1 MKVNFK
7 SGFVLS
13 GLADSLIARLRA
25 PTFLVGL
32 NGKIVCANE
41 SAADLL
47 TGTGADAL
55 RNMPIA
61 DFVAGDASAGAQT
74 RVTDDGSDH
83 LIAPNRTIRLK
94 HVTGD
99 GVWHVESLADDY
111 DKVIGIIYQ
120 YAAPV
125 SPEQSD
131 KDAVRAAGQRFDVL
145 AETELRWKT
154 AVLSASQGVW
164 DHDFERNR
172 HYLSESWR
180 TMRGLAPDA
189 TAPETTEDWL
199 LTIHRDDIQK
209 VREQLHLQETGLTDI
224 VDYTFRQ
231 RHAAGHWIWILS
243 RGRVMRRDAA
253 GFPVHI
259 IGTDTDISDIKAV
272 EQERKRLA
280 ERLALAM
287 EVAEMG
293 QWEFDIET
301 GRTSWDARAA
311 AMLGVNAQAIARTGP
326 HWSDLI
332 HPDDRQGVI
341 DYNAARLRDRED
353 IAYDYRVLTDDGSE
367 RYIRTRGKFLPSV
380 AGSGAYVGVDFDLT
394 PEYRKTRA
402 LEQARSQLQYESRHD
417 ALTGLANR
425 RSLDEVFA
433 AAIDSDPAPAMAA
446 MHFDIDRF
454 KQINDSLGH
463 DAGDMALRHAAT
475 ILRDHMPKDALVA
488 RAGGDEFVAL
498 FVDAPTDAALR
509 AIADRITKAL
519 AAPFAYNGAQIR
531 TCMSIG
537 IARTGPQDE
546 ARGSLFILADMVLYH
561 AKKDGRAACRFYH
574 PAMME
579 EANHRK
585 RLEDALSLAFA
596 QDQIICHYQPQF
608 DARTLKLTGLEAL
621 VRWQCPIFGLIMPD
635 QFLNIASDMGLMAR
649 LDDAVLR
656 QVLRDTKAWTAA
668 GLVVPHVSVNISAE
682 RLTDPKLGPSLR
694 ALDITPG
701 TIVFELL
708 ESVFLD
714 GADSRID
721 ENLAI
726 IADLGIDIEID
737 DFGSGHASIISLLR
751 IAPRRLKIDR
761 ALVQPIV
768 TSQQR
773 RALLETIIRIGR
785 MLHIDVVAEGVETQA
800 HVEILQDLNC
810 DYLQGYALARPM
822 PARMI
827 QNLLPVR

>member
-1 MKVNFK
+1 MIELNFK
-7 SGFVLS
+7 SDFLFS
-13 GLADSLIARLRA
+13 GLADSLIGGLIA
-25 PTFLVGL
+25 PTLLVGL
-32 NGKIVCANE
+32 NGEIVSASPAAE
-41 SAADLL
+41 SLMATSDAATLRGRAVSDFTDEAALD
-47 TGTGADAL
+47 GL
-55 RNMPIA
+55 RNWVRDTLSGRATAPDWTVNLQQA
-61 DFVAGDASAGAQT
+61 AGPASWIVKPVPDDYAKVVGFLYQHIGPDLT
-74 RVTDDGSDH
+74 QTDD
-83 LIAPNRTIRLK
+83 
-94 HVTGD
+94 
-99 GVWHVESLADDY
+99 
-111 DKVIGIIYQ
+111 
-120 YAAPV
+120 AAV
-125 SPEQSD
+125 
-131 KDAVRAAGQRFDVL
+131 AAGRRFDVL

-189 TAPETTEDWL
+189 TAPESTEDWL

-209 VREQLHLQETGLTDI
+209 VREQLHLQESGLTDI
-224 VDYTFRQ
+224 VNYTFRQ

-259 IGTDTDISDIKAV
+259 IGTDTDITEIKAV
-272 EQERKRLA
+272 EQERTRLA

-293 QWEFDIET
+293 QWEFDIDS
-301 GRTSWDARAA
+301 GRTAWDTRAA
-311 AMLGVNAQAIARTGP
+311 AMLGVTADAVERTGP

-341 DYNAARLRDRED
+341 AYNAARLRARED

-367 RYIRTRGKFLPSV
+367 RYIRTRGKFLPSPE
-380 AGSGAYVGVDFDLT
+380 GGGTYVGVDFDLT

-402 LEQARSQLQYESRHD
+402 LEQARSQLEYESRHD

-433 AAIDSDPAPAMAA
+433 NALATAPETPLAA

-463 DAGDMALRHAAT
+463 DAGDVALRHVAT
-475 ILRDHMPKDALVA
+475 ILRDHMPPGALVA
-488 RAGGDEFVAL
+488 RAGGDEFVTL
-498 FVDAPTDAALR
+498 FVDAPAEDVLQG
-509 AIADRITKAL
+509 IADRITTAL
-519 AAPFAYNGAQIR
+519 AVPFAYHAAQIR
-531 TCMSIG
+531 TDMSIG
-537 IARTGPQDE
+537 IARTAPGDA
-546 ARGSLFILADMVLYH
+546 ARGNLFIIADMALYH
-561 AKKDGRAACRFYH
+561 AKTDGRATCRFYH
-574 PAMME
+574 PGMME
-579 EANHRK
+579 ESAHRK
-585 RLEDALSLAFA
+585 RLEDALSVAFA

-608 DARTLKLTGLEAL
+608 DARSLKMTGLEAL
-621 VRWQCPIFGLIMPD
+621 VRWQCPQHGLIMPD
-635 QFLNIASDMGLMAR
+635 HFLGIASDMGLMAR

-656 QVLRDTKAWTAA
+656 QVLRDTRAWASA
-668 GLVVPHVSVNISAE
+668 GLDVPHVSVNISAE
-682 RLTDPKLGPSLR
+682 RLTDPQLGPSLR
-694 ALDITPG
+694 ALQIVPG

-714 GADSRID
+714 GADATID
-721 ENLAI
+721 ENLAML
-726 IADLGIDIEID
+726 ADLGIEIEID

-768 TSQQR
+768 TSPQR

-785 MLHIDVVAEGVETQA
+785 MLHIDVVAEGVESA
-800 HVEILQDLNC
+800 DHVRILQDLKC
-810 DYLQGYALARPM
+810 DILQGYALARPV
-822 PARMI
+822 PPG
-827 QNLLPVR
+827 QVPDLLISR